1 MGTPPLYIGIGNM
14 RDRKMKRVKLG
25 QHIVA
30 DPEICHGAPTFVG
43 TRIMVD
49 HVLEMVAAGTAWDE
63 IIAEYDRAI
72 TPAGIGEAVRLA
84 RRSFSE
90 KSQRVVPVEYP

>member
-1 MGTPPLYIGIGNM
+1 MGTPPLYIGIDNM

-49 HVLEMVAAGTAWDE
+49 QVLEMVAAGTSWDE

-72 TPAGIGEAVRLA
+72 TQAGIAEAVRLA

-90 KSQRVVPVEYP
+90 KIAARRAG

>member
-25 QHIVA
+25 LHIVA

-43 TRIMVD
+43 TRIMVN
-49 HVLEMVAAGTAWDE
+49 HVLEMVAAGTAWNE

-72 TPAGIGEAVRLA
+72 TRAGIAEAVRLA
-84 RRSFSE
+84 RHSFSE
-90 KSQRVVPVEYP
+90 QIAARSAG

>member
-1 MGTPPLYIGIGNM
+1 MGTPSLYIGIGNM
-14 RDRKMKRVKLG
+14 RGRKVKRVKLG

-30 DPEICHGAPTFVG
+30 DSEICHGAPTFVG

-49 HVLEMVAAGTAWDE
+49 QVLEMVASGRPWEE
-63 IIAEYDRAI
+63 IIAEYSGAVSRAAI
-72 TPAGIGEAVRLA
+72 AEAVRLA

-90 KSQRVVPVEYP
+90 KIAARRAG

>member
-1 MGTPPLYIGIGNM
+1 MGTPPLYIGIGNL

-72 TPAGIGEAVRLA
+72 TRAGIAEAVRLA

-90 KSQRVVPVEYP
+90 EIAARRAG

>member
-1 MGTPPLYIGIGNM
+1 MLESSIYVGIIDM
-14 RDRKMKRVKLG
+14 RSRKTKRVKLG

-30 DPEICHGAPTFVG
+30 DPEVCHGAPTFVG

-49 HVLEMVAAGTAWDE
+49 QVLEMVAAGTPWEE
-63 IIAEYDRAI
+63 IMAEYGNGISRAAI
-72 TPAGIGEAVRLA
+72 AEAVRPA

-90 KSQRVVPVEYP
+90 KITARRAG

>member
-1 MGTPPLYIGIGNM
+1 M

-25 QHIVA
+25 QYIVA
-30 DPEICHGAPTFVG
+30 DPEICHGVPTFVG

-49 HVLEMVAAGTAWDE
+49 QVLEMVAAGTSWDE

-72 TPAGIGEAVRLA
+72 TRAGIAEAVRLA

-90 KSQRVVPVEYP
+90 KIAARRAG

>member
-1 MGTPPLYIGIGNM
+1 MGTPPLYIRIGNM

-72 TPAGIGEAVRLA
+72 TRAGIAEAVRLA

-90 KSQRVVPVEYP
+90 KIAARRAG

>member
-1 MGTPPLYIGIGNM
+1 MVSPALYIGIIDM
-14 RDRKMKRVKLG
+14 RSRKTKRVKLG

-49 HVLEMVAAGTAWDE
+49 QVLEMVAAGTPWE
-63 IIAEYDRAI
+63 KIMAEYGNGISRAAI
-72 TPAGIGEAVRLA
+72 AEAVRLA

-90 KSQRVVPVEYP
+90 KITARRAG